1 MDLFVALYF
10 DIDPLTKISTFE
22 NTCYLRRELI
32 DFDKEL
38 ESGRYFYENIS
49 SNKIKKTETY

>member
-1 MDLFVALYF
+1 MALYF